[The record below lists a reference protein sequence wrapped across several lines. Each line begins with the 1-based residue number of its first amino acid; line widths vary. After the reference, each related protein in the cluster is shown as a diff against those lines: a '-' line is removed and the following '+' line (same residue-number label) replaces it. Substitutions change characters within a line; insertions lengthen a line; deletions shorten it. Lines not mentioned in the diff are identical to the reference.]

1 MRAAAPDH
9 VIYLDSLSKTVGGG
23 LRVGWIA
30 ASGPV
35 RSRLAALKVE
45 SDVHTSSLDQHI
57 AVRYL
62 QSGAHERQLQRVLPY
77 YRERRDALLE
87 ALATHLAGEYTAPY
101 PIGGHHVW
109 VTLNRR
115 LDEQALRAEALRHG
129 VAYIPG
135 GAAVAQPTGRT
146 SMRLSFPLL
155 DADQLH
161 EAVRRLARATESVR
175 RRSGL
180 AATAAPS

>member
-1 MRAAAPDH
+1 
-9 VIYLDSLSKTVGGG
+9 
-23 LRVGWIA
+23 
-30 ASGPV
+30 
-35 RSRLAALKVE
+35 VE

-62 QSGAHERQLQRVLPY
+62 ASGAHERQLARVMPY
-77 YRERRDALLE
+77 YRERRDAMVD
-87 ALATHLAGEYTAPY
+87 ALATHLGGEYTAPH
-101 PIGGHHVW
+101 PLGGHHVW

-115 LDEQALRAEALRHG
+115 LDEQALRMEALRHG

-135 GAAVAQPTGRT
+135 AAAVAQPTGRT

-155 DADQLH
+155 DPEQLH
-161 EAVRRLARATESVR
+161 EAVRRLARATETVR
-175 RRSGL
+175 RHSGL

>member
-1 MRAAAPDH
+1 
-9 VIYLDSLSKTVGGG
+9 
-23 LRVGWIA
+23 
-30 ASGPV
+30 
-35 RSRLAALKVE
+35 
-45 SDVHTSSLDQHI
+45 
-57 AVRYL
+57 
-62 QSGAHERQLQRVLPY
+62 
-77 YRERRDALLE
+77 
-87 ALATHLAGEYTAPY
+87 
-101 PIGGHHVW
+101 

-155 DADQLH
+155 TPDELH

-175 RRSGL
+175 RRAGL

>member
-1 MRAAAPDH
+1 
-9 VIYLDSLSKTVGGG
+9 SLSKTVGGG

-77 YRERRDALLE
+77 YRERRDALLD

-101 PIGGHHVW
+101 PLGGHHVW

-115 LDEQALRAEALRHG
+115 LDEQALRSEALRHG

-155 DADQLH
+155 DAEQLH
-161 EAVRRLARATESVR
+161 EAVRRLARATESV
-175 RRSGL
+175 
-180 AATAAPS
+180 